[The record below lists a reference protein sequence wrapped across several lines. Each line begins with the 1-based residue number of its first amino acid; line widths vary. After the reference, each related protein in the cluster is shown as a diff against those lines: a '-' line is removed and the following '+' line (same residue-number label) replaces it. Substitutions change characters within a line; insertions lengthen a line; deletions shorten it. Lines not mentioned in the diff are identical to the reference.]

1 MSLNLLRKFKE
12 TSFSVAPIVLI
23 VLVLHLTIAPL
34 SWSAI
39 GVFIFG
45 GVLIIVGLSLFLLG
59 TDISIIPFGQSV
71 GSSLVNKRNAP
82 LMVGAGIIVGIV
94 ITVAEPQVQILA
106 RQVTL
111 FNESISQL
119 SLIIAISVGVG
130 LFVAGAL
137 LRVLLNFSYR
147 WTVIIAYSI
156 IGIIAI
162 YADSFYIPIAFDA
175 GGATTGPMTVPF
187 IIALGIGVSNVRR
200 DERSE
205 ENSFGLVGIASIGP
219 ILAILIM
226 AFFRGGSTSISEN
239 GGEAL
244 HGSFDLLPLFI
255 TSAVEV
261 FQAISPLIVLF
272 IVFQFTLLHLQRR
285 QVIRSIAGIIYTSI
299 GLIIF
304 LVGVNGAL
312 MPIGSALG
320 ASLGTFS
327 PSFILIPIGFIFG
340 AVIVLAEPAVWVLT
354 EQVREV
360 SRGTIS
366 KNIILIFFSLGVS
379 FAVALAMM
387 RIVYSIPLTFILLP
401 GYLIALILSFFSP
414 PLFTAIAFDSG
425 GVASGPLSS
434 SFLLAFSLG
443 ISQAMGGNPFLD
455 GFGIVALVAMTP
467 LITIQILGIF
477 FKQKT
482 KKSVGYNELKERA

>member
-1 MSLNLLRKFKE
+1 VNLLRKFKE
-12 TSFSVAPIVLI
+12 TSLSVAPIVLI
-23 VLVLHLTIAPL
+23 VLFLHLTIAPL
-34 SWSAI
+34 SWSAML
-39 GVFIFG
+39 VFAFG
-45 GVLIIVGLSLFLLG
+45 GVLIIIGLSLFLLG
-59 TDISIIPFGQSV
+59 TDISIIPFGQAV
-71 GSSLVNKRNAP
+71 GSSLVNKRNTK
-82 LMVGAGIIVGIV
+82 LMVGSGIIVGIV

-111 FNESISQL
+111 FNESISHF
-119 SLIIAISVGVG
+119 SLIFAISIGVG

-137 LRVLLNFSYR
+137 LRILLHFSYR
-147 WTVIIAYSI
+147 WTVIIGYA
-156 IGIIAI
+156 IIAI
-162 YADSFYIPIAFDA
+162 IAFFADSFYIPIAFDA

-187 IIALGIGVSNVRR
+187 IIALGIGISNVRR
-200 DERSE
+200 DEKSE

-219 ILAILIM
+219 IVAILLM
-226 AFFRGGSTSISEN
+226 AFLSDGNNEIVGSQTNNSAAF
-239 GGEAL
+239 AL
-244 HGSFDLLPLFI
+244 GPLFLSSTI
-255 TSAVEV
+255 EV
-261 FQAISPLIVLF
+261 LQAMAPLAVLF
-272 IVFQFTLLHLQRR
+272 ILFHFTLLHLKRR
-285 QVIRSIAGIIYTSI
+285 QIIRSIEGIIYTAV

-366 KNIILIFFSLGVS
+366 QRIVLVFFSLGVS
-379 FAVALAMM
+379 LAVALAMM
-387 RIVYSIPLTFILLP
+387 RIVYSIPLTYILLP
-401 GYLIALILSFFSP
+401 GYAIALALSFFSP

-434 SFLLAFSLG
+434 SFLLAFALG

-482 KKSVGYNELKERA
+482 KKSVGYNQPKEKS

>member
-1 MSLNLLRKFKE
+1 MNLLRKFKE

-23 VLVLHLTIAPL
+23 VLILHLTIAPL
-34 SWSAI
+34 SWSAMLVF
-39 GVFIFG
+39 GVG
-45 GVLIIVGLSLFLLG
+45 GVLIIIGLSLFLLG
-59 TDISIIPFGQSV
+59 TDISIIPFGQAV
-71 GSSLVNKRNAP
+71 GSSLVNKRNTA

-111 FNESISQL
+111 FNESISHF
-119 SLIIAISVGVG
+119 SLIFAISIGVG

-156 IGIIAI
+156 IAIIAFF
-162 YADSFYIPIAFDA
+162 ADSFYIPIAFDA

-200 DERSE
+200 DEKSE

-219 ILAILIM
+219 ILAILLM
-226 AFFRGGSTSISEN
+226 AFLSHGSNEIVGN
-239 GGEAL
+239 GGDAIN
-244 HGSFDLLPLFI
+244 GSFELGPLFLSSTI
-255 TSAVEV
+255 EV
-261 FQAISPLIVLF
+261 LQAMAPLALLF
-272 IVFQFTLLHLQRR
+272 IVFHFTLLHLQRR
-285 QVIRSIAGIIYTSI
+285 QIIRSVEGIIYTSI

-312 MPIGSALG
+312 MPIGRALG
-320 ASLGTFS
+320 ASLGTFT
-327 PSFILIPIGFIFG
+327 PSFVLIPIGFIFG

-366 KNIILIFFSLGVS
+366 KKIILIFFSLGVS

-387 RIVYSIPLTFILLP
+387 RIVYSIPLTFILIP
-401 GYLIALILSFFSP
+401 GYIIALSLSFFSP

-482 KKSVGYNELKERA
+482 KKSVGYNQPKEKS

>member
-1 MSLNLLRKFKE
+1 MNLLRKFRE
-12 TSFSVAPIVLI
+12 TSLSVAPIVFI
-23 VLVLHLTIAPL
+23 VLFLHLTIAPL
-34 SWSAI
+34 SWSVMVNFSLGA
-39 GVFIFG
+39 
-45 GVLIIVGLSLFLLG
+45 VLIIVGLSLFLLG

-71 GSSLVNKRNAP
+71 GSALVNKRNTK
-82 LMVGAGIIVGIV
+82 LMVISGIIVGIV
-94 ITVAEPQVQILA
+94 ITIAEPQVQILA

-111 FNESISQL
+111 FNESISHF
-119 SLIIAISVGVG
+119 SLIFAISIGVG
-130 LFVAGAL
+130 LFVASAL
-137 LRVLLNFSYR
+137 LRILLNFSYR
-147 WTVIIAYSI
+147 WTVIIGYSI
-156 IGIIAI
+156 IAIIAF

-200 DERSE
+200 DEKSD

-219 ILAILIM
+219 IVAILLM
-226 AFFRGGSTSISEN
+226 AFLSSPNNEIIVSDANNSSTTF
-239 GGEAL
+239 AL
-244 HGSFDLLPLFI
+244 GALFFSSTIEVLQAMAPLALLFLLFHF
-255 TSAVEV
+255 A
-261 FQAISPLIVLF
+261 
-272 IVFQFTLLHLQRR
+272 LLHLHRR
-285 QVIRSIAGIIYTSI
+285 QIIRSVEGIIYTSV

-320 ASLGTFS
+320 ASLGTYS

-360 SRGTIS
+360 SKGTIS
-366 KNIILIFFSLGVS
+366 QRIVLIFFSLGVS

-387 RIVYSIPLTFILLP
+387 RIVYSIPLTYILIP
-401 GYLIALILSFFSP
+401 GYVIALGLSFFSP

-434 SFLLAFSLG
+434 SFLLAFALG

-482 KKSVGYNELKERA
+482 KKSVGYNKPKEKSS